1 MRVILESCGSPC
13 INRLN
18 LCLFVTAVPLVPVL
32 LAVDELPPEFEEAEL
47 LPIGHIQRTTEVLLY
62 FFRWRFRFAA
72 AFFLPFFRLSRFFPG
87 VEWINIIAEV
97 LSRVLLNE

>member
-1 MRVILESCGSPC
+1 M
-13 INRLN
+13 
-18 LCLFVTAVPLVPVL
+18 

-72 AFFLPFFRLSRFFPG
+72 AFLPFFRLSRFFLVLNGSTSSLSPVARFTEPVDTALLAG
-87 VEWINIIAEV
+87 LSSPLDIARIIDGI
-97 LSRVLLNE
+97 